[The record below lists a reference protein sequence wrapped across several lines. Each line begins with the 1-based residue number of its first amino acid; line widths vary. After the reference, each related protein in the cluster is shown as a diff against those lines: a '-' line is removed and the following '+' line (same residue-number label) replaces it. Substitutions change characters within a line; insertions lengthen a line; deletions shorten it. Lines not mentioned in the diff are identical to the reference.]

1 MGKSRFYLLL
11 GQGRWAMSTLRI
23 GGSFCRFDGLWKAL
37 VILTITGLFTSLAT
51 SPIIAKAN
59 QANKINQPEQSTQ
72 STQNKQSNQADR
84 PNAINTQVNEPNQLP
99 QSIVDLP
106 LELDLI
112 NQPEI
117 ALDRGIITADTVSQ
131 EGITNPS
138 LWWVRDQFGRQIVI
152 NWLIYPQEKRIDLVV
167 DRQIWSF
174 INYIEKYSLINHF
187 AINAREYGYSLRVFN
202 DQQLLLGIATCE
214 LSNQANA
221 NNCQAQ
227 ILIPN
232 ERGLPATRLR
242 IPIFF

>member
-1 MGKSRFYLLL
+1 MFTKFDRFL
-11 GQGRWAMSTLRI
+11 
-23 GGSFCRFDGLWKAL
+23 K
-37 VILTITGLFTSLAT
+37 ILTIFTTTGIVPPLALA
-51 SPIIAKAN
+51 PIAEAMISSN
-59 QANKINQPEQSTQ
+59 QV
-72 STQNKQSNQADR
+72 KQSNQ
-84 PNAINTQVNEPNQLP
+84 VPNQAP
-99 QSIVDLP
+99 NQSSQSIINLP

-112 NQPEI
+112 NQPDL

-187 AINAREYGYSLRVFN
+187 AINAREYGYSLRIFN
-202 DQQLLLGIATCE
+202 DQRLLLGLATCE
-214 LSNQANA
+214 LSNQANPQSS
-221 NNCQAQ
+221 NCQAR

-242 IPIFF
+242 TPIFF

>member
-1 MGKSRFYLLL
+1 MP
-11 GQGRWAMSTLRI
+11 TLRV
-23 GGSFCRFDGLWKAL
+23 GAGFYEFDGFLKAF
-37 VILTITGLFTSLAT
+37 VILITTGLVTNLIA
-51 SPIIAKAN
+51 SPIIAEVN
-59 QANKINQPEQSTQ
+59 SINSTNQTDHSTQAN
-72 STQNKQSNQADR
+72 QSNQSNQTDR
-84 PNAINTQVNEPNQLP
+84 PNSINTQVNETSQSLQST
-99 QSIVDLP
+99 QSIVNLP

-112 NQPEI
+112 NQPDL
-117 ALDRGIITADTVSQ
+117 ALERGIITADTVSQ

-187 AINAREYGYSLRVFN
+187 AINAREYGYNLRIFN

-214 LSNQANA
+214 LSNQANIQT
-221 NNCQAQ
+221 NSQSHNCQAR

>member
-1 MGKSRFYLLL
+1 MFTKFDRFL
-11 GQGRWAMSTLRI
+11 
-23 GGSFCRFDGLWKAL
+23 K
-37 VILTITGLFTSLAT
+37 ILTIFATTGIVPPLALV
-51 SPIIAKAN
+51 PIAEAMISSN
-59 QANKINQPEQSTQ
+59 QV
-72 STQNKQSNQADR
+72 KQSNQA
-84 PNAINTQVNEPNQLP
+84 PNQSN
-99 QSIVDLP
+99 QSIINLP

-112 NQPEI
+112 NQPDL

-187 AINAREYGYSLRVFN
+187 AINAREYGYSLRIFN
-202 DQQLLLGIATCE
+202 DQRLLLGIATCE
-214 LSNQANA
+214 LSNQANPQA
-221 NNCQAQ
+221 SNCQAR
-227 ILIPN
+227 IIIPN

-242 IPIFF
+242 TPIFF